1 MSPLKR
7 NSWRLRDLFGP
18 ASLILV
24 IFFVLA
30 LLRPVA
36 AVRAQNQPEP
46 APREA
51 SGFVGI
57 NAHMPTARDFAA
69 MRKAGIRWARIDLT
83 WDTVEPARGQF
94 QWEIVDQIVHDA
106 QANGVHLVAILGYCP
121 PWASSGP
128 SRHDPPRNRK
138 EWRAF
143 VSAIVGRYRR
153 CINDWILWNEPNSKT
168 FFRGSLEQFIHDVFI
183 PGARAAKA
191 ANPLCRIVGPD
202 LAHLTGS
209 SWDKW
214 LDRILE
220 EAGGYI
226 DVVSHHCYK
235 GKPADVFRELDGATT
250 FRRRPTVYEILK
262 KRHML
267 EKPFWLTEVGWR
279 SDRVGQDHQA
289 GYIISLLKRVQR
301 SAWIRKV
308 FIYDLR
314 DSRQQV
320 GYGLLNIDGSP
331 KESFIAVRGFIAASR

>member
-1 MSPLKR
+1 
-7 NSWRLRDLFGP
+7 
-18 ASLILV
+18 
-24 IFFVLA
+24 
-30 LLRPVA
+30 
-36 AVRAQNQPEP
+36 
-46 APREA
+46 
-51 SGFVGI
+51 
-57 NAHMPTARDFAA
+57 MPTARDFAA

-83 WDTVEPARGQF
+83 WDTVEPGRGEF
-94 QWEIVDQIVHDA
+94 QWEMVDQIVHDA

-128 SRHDPPRNRK
+128 SRHDPPRKRK
-138 EWRAF
+138 EWKAF
-143 VSAIVGRYRR
+143 VSTIVRRYRG
-153 CINDWILWNEPNSKT
+153 CIDDWILWNEPNSRT

-202 LAHLTGS
+202 LAHLSGS
-209 SWDKW
+209 DWDGW

-220 EAGGYI
+220 EAGAYI

-235 GKPADVFRELDGATT
+235 SKPADVFRELEGPST
-250 FRRRPTVYEILK
+250 FRLRPTVHEILK
-262 KRHML
+262 RRHML

-279 SDRVGQDHQA
+279 SDRVGQDRQA

-301 SAWIRKV
+301 SPWIRKV

-320 GYGLLNIDGSP
+320 GYGLLNINGSP
-331 KESFIAVRGFIAASR
+331 KESFIAVKGFIAANG